1 MTKDLYLQNAAK
13 IFAGSGVNITPN
25 GRPYLGAALG
35 SPDFIEEHLRS
46 KVGEWTSSITLLSE
60 IAKSQPHAAYSALVH
75 GLSSKWSYL
84 SRVTPNISHLLIPL
98 DTALIT
104 ELLPALT
111 GRPTPNDQER
121 ALFALPARYG
131 GLGIRI
137 PSKNA
142 EKELQSSQLVTSS
155 LVSHILEQN
164 QEYGYDIIADQLQ
177 SKATIRNR
185 NKEMSSKEADD
196 LYSHLPAQ
204 LQKAVDLAKE
214 KGASTWLTALPLK
227 EHGFS
232 LHRAAFHD
240 AMALRYR
247 WSPSNLPSMCD
258 CGNHFTVEHVLSCAK
273 GGFPSIRHNEI
284 HDLTANLLTTSDQ
297 LSGATA
303 NSQDGARL
311 DVSANGVWGGRFEN
325 TFFDVRVFNPHAP
338 SNKNQTLSACYRK
351 HEKEKKRVYEQR
363 IREVEH
369 SSFTPLVFS
378 ATGGMGREAT
388 CFYKRLASMLAQ
400 KWDHPYSTTLCWLRC
415 RLTFSLIRSAIQA
428 LRGARSSRGQAAHSP
443 AAIDLAITESYITPD
458 F

>member
-1 MTKDLYLQNAAK
+1 MLCTLT
-13 IFAGSGVNITPN
+13 FRT
-25 GRPYLGAALG
+25 
-35 SPDFIEEHLRS
+35 LRS
-46 KVGEWTSSITLLSE
+46 AVCISSITLLTE

-98 DTALIT
+98 DFTLRT

-111 GRPTPNDQER
+111 DRPIPNDQEC
-121 ALFALPARYG
+121 ALFALPVRHG

-142 EKELQSSQLVTSS
+142 ERELQSSLLVTSP
-155 LVSHILEQN
+155 LVSRILEQS
-164 QEYGYDIIADQLQ
+164 QEYGYEVIADQLQ
-177 SKATIRNR
+177 SKATIRNK
-185 NKEMSSKEADD
+185 NKETSAKEADD
-196 LYSHLPAQ
+196 LYSYLPVQ
-204 LQKAVDLAKE
+204 QQKAVELAKE

-232 LHRAAFHD
+232 LHKAAFHD
-240 AMALRYR
+240 AMALRYG
-247 WSPSNLPSMCD
+247 WSPSNLPSKCD
-258 CGNHFTVEHVLSCAK
+258 CGSNFTVEHALSCAK

-284 HDLTANLLTTSDQ
+284 RDLTANLLTEVCNEVCIEPNLQPTTPDQ

-311 DVSANGVWGGRFEN
+311 DISANGVWGGRFEK

-338 SNKNQTLSACYRK
+338 SNRNQTLSTCYRK
-351 HEKEKKRVYEQR
+351 HEREKKRAYAQR
-363 IREVEH
+363 ILEVEH

-400 KWDHPYSTTLCWLRC
+400 KWDYSYSTTLCWLRC
-415 RLTFSLIRSAIQA
+415 RLTFSLIRSAIQS
-428 LRGARSSRGQAAHSP
+428 LRGARSSQHHAAHPP
-443 AAIDLAITESYITPD
+443 AAIDLAITESHITPD
-458 F
+458 L

>member
-1 MTKDLYLQNAAK
+1 MSRN
-13 IFAGSGVNITPN
+13 
-25 GRPYLGAALG
+25 
-35 SPDFIEEHLRS
+35 LRS
-46 KVGEWTSSITLLSE
+46 SSTFCPY
-60 IAKSQPHAAYSALVH
+60 AKSQPHAAYSALVH

-98 DTALIT
+98 DFALRT

-111 GRPTPNDQER
+111 DRPIPNDQEW
-121 ALFALPARYG
+121 ALFALPVRHG

-142 EKELQSSQLVTSS
+142 ERELQSSLLVTSP
-155 LVSHILEQN
+155 LVSRILDQS
-164 QEYGYDIIADQLQ
+164 QEYGYEVIADQLQ
-177 SKATIRNR
+177 SKATIRNK
-185 NKEMSSKEADD
+185 NKETSAKEADD
-196 LYSHLPAQ
+196 LYSHLPVQ
-204 LQKAVDLAKE
+204 QQKAVELAKE

-232 LHRAAFHD
+232 LHKAAFHD
-240 AMALRYR
+240 AMALRYG
-247 WSPSNLPSMCD
+247 WSPSNLPSKCD
-258 CGNHFTVEHVLSCAK
+258 CGSNFTVEHALSCAK

-284 HDLTANLLTTSDQ
+284 RDLTANLLTEVCNEVYIEPNLQPTTPDQ

-303 NSQDGARL
+303 NSQDRARL
-311 DVSANGVWGGRFEN
+311 DISANGLWGGRFEK

-338 SNKNQTLSACYRK
+338 SNRNQTPSACYRK
-351 HEKEKKRVYEQR
+351 HEREKKRAYAQR
-363 IREVEH
+363 ILEVEH

-400 KWDHPYSTTLCWLRC
+400 KWDYSYSTTLCWLRC
-415 RLTFSLIRSAIQA
+415 RLTFSLIRSAIQS
-428 LRGARSSRGQAAHSP
+428 LRGARSSQHHAAHPP
-443 AAIDLAITESYITPD
+443 AAIDLAITESHITPD